1 MFLGGHV
8 KIIEMMVV
16 ELDHSLSYGNDRNYI
31 FLLCASPGHTFVEKA
46 RLFQIGV
53 NMLKALD
60 ERLKRLS
67 KDPSDDFH
75 CQIRNRIGKK
85 ATRLFEQRLKNLICL
100 MPQLL
105 SKGLAY
111 CNRKEVPTELKRSI
125 GFTLTY
131 LYHPKDFLP
140 EDNEKLFGYLD
151 DAYCI
156 GLVYEKVLRTLQ
168 KARVKLAISDEDFLK
183 QFALMKRSVKAVI
196 PEESKAISEMTA
208 GVFKGNYQSFNA
220 VFK

>member
-1 MFLGGHV
+1 
-8 KIIEMMVV
+8 
-16 ELDHSLSYGNDRNYI
+16 
-31 FLLCASPGHTFVEKA
+31 
-46 RLFQIGV
+46 
-53 NMLKALD
+53 
-60 ERLKRLS
+60 
-67 KDPSDDFH
+67 
-75 CQIRNRIGKK
+75 
-85 ATRLFEQRLKNLICL
+85 

-156 GLVYEKVLRTLQ
+156 ALVYEKVLQALQ
-168 KARVKLAISDEDFLK
+168 KARIKLAVSDEGFLK
-183 QFALMKRSVKAVI
+183 QFTLIKRTVKAVI
-196 PEESKAISEMTA
+196 PEEGKAISEMIA
-208 GVFKGNYQSFNA
+208 GVFKGNYESFYA